1 MGIFD
6 FLKPDR
12 KRAHHPADTVKEQVQ
27 EQRAATDGPTAGPA
41 GTTTRYAGAGTAKQS
56 ASSPTVAPTPGIA
69 MAPEPMAPMPGTA
82 ARDTAMTAAP
92 DTAMA
97 PAPDTAMAPAA
108 DTAMA
113 PAPDTAMTPAADTA
127 MTTTPAAQP
136 PPAARK
142 RTYTVKP
149 GDSLAAIA
157 RTQLGNEARWRE
169 LYAMN
174 RGVIGN
180 SPDMIHPGMVLTLPG

>member
-6 FLKPDR
+6 FLKSDR

-27 EQRAATDGPTAGPA
+27 EQRAAADGPTAGPA
-41 GTTTRYAGAGTAKQS
+41 GTTTRYAEAGTAKQA
-56 ASSPTVAPTPGIA
+56 ASSPTVAPTPDIA
-69 MAPEPMAPMPGTA
+69 TGPKPMAPMPGTA
-82 ARDTAMTAAP
+82 AP
-92 DTAMA
+92 DTAMS
-97 PAPDTAMAPAA
+97 PTAMSPAA
-108 DTAMA
+108 
-113 PAPDTAMTPAADTA
+113 DTAMTPAADTA

-136 PPAARK
+136 PPAAVK